1 MTGKRFGLS
10 WQEKAQKVNNQK
22 KSPHEAGNSPEL
34 RGNDSG
40 KTKRELN
47 YEPKAN
53 AMQEDCRVY
62 PLKRIHHIFRS
73 GKIFEYHAVMFSDYR
88 IGKQGLCFQQTA
100 LQGWQL

>member
-22 KSPHEAGNSPEL
+22 KSPHEAGDSPEL

-47 YEPKAN
+47 YEPKTN

-62 PLKRIHHIFRS
+62 PRKRTHHIFR
-73 GKIFEYHAVMFSDYR
+73 GIRKAKDN
-88 IGKQGLCFQQTA
+88 TA
-100 LQGWQL
+100 WGANNGFREPWI

>member
-40 KTKRELN
+40 KTKGD
-47 YEPKAN
+47 YERKKN
-53 AMQEDCRVY
+53 SMQ
-62 PLKRIHHIFRS
+62 
-73 GKIFEYHAVMFSDYR
+73 ADY
-88 IGKQGLCFQQTA
+88 
-100 LQGWQL
+100 

>member
-22 KSPHEAGNSPEL
+22 KSPHEAGDSPEL

-40 KTKRELN
+40 NGKGD
-47 YEPKAN
+47 YEPKTN

-62 PLKRIHHIFRS
+62 PSKRTHHIFGS
-73 GKIFEYHAVMFSDYR
+73 GKTFEYHAVMFSNY
-88 IGKQGLCFQQTA
+88 
-100 LQGWQL
+100 